1 MPREP
6 NAQMIVLGT
15 FSAPP
20 VWSFVAKSF
29 RQLLG
34 GGRGV
39 QVLVGVLVFVA
50 WYFATE
56 SAHLISPGRFPSP
69 SDVWLAWH
77 QIISGDG
84 YAGGVLL
91 DHILQSC
98 RIILG
103 GFGIAVVSGVPLGLL
118 MGASKD
124 FEAFFGPIFSLLRP
138 IPPLA
143 WIPLS
148 ILWFGLGDEAKIFI
162 VWLSAF
168 VPSVINS
175 DAGIRNIDPVL
186 IEAAKVHGAS
196 RWSLLKSVI
205 IPGALPMIMTGM
217 RLSLQVCWNALVAAE
232 LVGSF
237 HGLGHLLNI
246 ASLDLYP
253 GMILLAMAIVAV
265 LGRLMTAALSLV
277 EKRLFRWSERSD

>member
-1 MPREP
+1 MLREP
-6 NAQMIVLGT
+6 NAQMFVLGT
-15 FSAPP
+15 FSSPP
-20 VWSFVAKSF
+20 VWSLVAKSL

-39 QVLVGVLVFVA
+39 QALIGVLVFVA
-50 WYFATE
+50 WYVATDK
-56 SAHLISPGRFPSP
+56 ARLIGPGRFPSP
-69 SDVWLAWH
+69 SDVWLAWR

-98 RIILG
+98 WIILG

-118 MGASKD
+118 MGANKD
-124 FEAFFGPIFSLLRP
+124 FDAFFGPIFSLLRP

-217 RLSLQVCWNALVAAE
+217 RISLQVCWNALVAAE

-253 GMILLAMAIVAV
+253 GMILLAMAIVAI
-265 LGRLMTAALSLV
+265 LGRLMTAVLSLV
-277 EKRLFRWSERSD
+277 EKRLFRWSERAN

>member
-1 MPREP
+1 MPREA
-6 NAQMIVLGT
+6 NAQVFVLGT
-15 FSAPP
+15 SASPA
-20 VWSFVAKSF
+20 VWFLVAKSF
-29 RQLLG
+29 RQLIG
-34 GGRGV
+34 EWRGI

-50 WYFATE
+50 WYLATE
-56 SAHLISPGRFPSP
+56 STHLIGPGRFPSP
-69 SDVWLAWH
+69 SDVWFAWQ
-77 QIISGDG
+77 QIVSGDG
-84 YAGGVLL
+84 YAGGLLL
-91 DHILQSC
+91 DHIFQSC

-103 GFGIAVVSGVPLGLL
+103 GFVVAVVSGVPLGLV

-124 FEAFFGPIFSLLRP
+124 FEAFFSPIFSLLRP

-196 RWSLLKSVI
+196 RWFLLKSVI

-217 RLSLQVCWNALVAAE
+217 RISLQICWNALVAAE
-232 LVGSF
+232 LVGSV

-253 GMILLAMAIVAV
+253 GMILLAMVIVAI

-277 EKRLFRWSERSD
+277 EKRLFRWSERSN

>member
-6 NAQMIVLGT
+6 DAQMFVFRA
-15 FSAPP
+15 FSVPP
-20 VWSFVAKSF
+20 VWSSVAKLF

-39 QVLVGVLVFVA
+39 QVLVWVLVFLA
-50 WYFATE
+50 WYLATE
-56 SAHLISPGRFPSP
+56 ATRLVGPGRFPSP
-69 SDVWLAWH
+69 SDVWVAWQ
-77 QIISGDG
+77 QIVSADG
-84 YAGGVLL
+84 YAGGLLL
-91 DHILQSC
+91 DHIFQSC

-118 MGASKD
+118 MGARKD

-175 DAGIRNIDPVL
+175 EAGIRNIDPAL
-186 IEAAKVHGAS
+186 IEAAKVHGAL

-217 RLSLQVCWNALVAAE
+217 RISLQVCWNALVAAE

-237 HGLGHLLNI
+237 HGLGHLLNV
-246 ASLDLYP
+246 ASLDLHP
-253 GMILLAMAIVAV
+253 GMILLAMAIVAI
-265 LGRLMTAALSLV
+265 LGRLMTAALALI
-277 EKRLFRWSERSD
+277 EKRFFRWSERPV